1 MPAFLHSPKPPK
13 SSQNSSESR
22 SAGASLAYSRTELT
36 MLKLGFTRTDIIE
49 MPYAKAA
56 WYVQAATGGHEED
69 RVGVRDATQADIDS
83 F

>member
-1 MPAFLHSPKPPK
+1 
-13 SSQNSSESR
+13 
-22 SAGASLAYSRTELT
+22 
-36 MLKLGFTRTDIIE
+36 MLRLGFTRTDIIE